1 MTDQEEFD
9 QKLEEI
15 SDARDIKTP
24 DTANISAEIW
34 EKSRG
39 GAWAA
44 RGFDYQY
51 MVSTLILVRQWAGLA
66 PSGYLVP
73 EGVEDCVIE
82 FPDRNTWI
90 QIKSRKE
97 DTFSNSEVA
106 RFLDAIEVKAASIK
120 NGEEFRAAL
129 ILENP
134 CSAISEIGID
144 QLLKMIRK
152 QLLCVVIRIQ
162 KS

>member
-1 MTDQEEFD
+1 MTGQEKFD
-9 QKLEEI
+9 QKSKEI

-66 PSGYLVP
+66 PSGYLVINKTGLQNKQN
-73 EGVEDCVIE
+73 EEILC
-82 FPDRNTWI
+82 RL
-90 QIKSRKE
+90 KSR
-97 DTFSNSEVA
+97 SISQYNS
-106 RFLDAIEVKAASIK
+106 R
-120 NGEEFRAAL
+120 
-129 ILENP
+129 
-134 CSAISEIGID
+134 
-144 QLLKMIRK
+144 
-152 QLLCVVIRIQ
+152 
-162 KS
+162 